1 MVMSV
6 YCSKIK
12 INTNGEVEIIDITSK
27 IQEEINKSNI
37 KNGIVCVFVPGST
50 GTITTIEYE
59 PGLMKDLPKALEKI
73 APKNDYYQH
82 HETWHDDNGHSH
94 VRASL
99 MGPSITLPIQKGKMI
114 HGTWQQ
120 VVFVELDTR
129 PRNRELIINIVGE

>member
-1 MVMSV
+1 MTV
-6 YCSKIK
+6 YCGEIK

-27 IQEEINKSNI
+27 IYKEINKSNI

-50 GTITTIEYE
+50 GAITTIEYE

-73 APKNDYYQH
+73 ASKNDYYYH

-94 VRASL
+94 IRASL
-99 MGPSITLPIQKGKMI
+99 MGPSITLPIREGKLT

-120 VVFVELDTR
+120 VVFIELDTR
-129 PRNRELIINIVGE
+129 PRNRELIVNIVGE

>member
-1 MVMSV
+1 MGVHS
-6 YCSKIK
+6 SEIS
-12 INTNGEVEIIDITSK
+12 IQTNGEVDIIDITSDVQGVVNTSK
-27 IQEEINKSNI
+27 I

-59 PGLMKDLPKALEKI
+59 PGLMKDLPRALEKI
-73 APKNDYYQH
+73 APKGIRYDH

-99 MGPSITLPIQKGKMI
+99 MGPSATFPVKNGKVV

-120 VVFVELDTR
+120 IVFVEFDTR
-129 PRNRELIINIVGE
+129 PRDRKINVQIVGE

>member
-1 MVMSV
+1 MSV
-6 YCSKIK
+6 YSGEIK
-12 INTNGEVEIIDITSK
+12 INTKGEVDMIDITSQ
-27 IQEEINKSNI
+27 INEEINKSKI

-59 PGLMKDLPKALEKI
+59 PGLMKDLPKTLENI
-73 APKNDYYQH
+73 APKKEYYHH

-94 VRASL
+94 IRASL
-99 MGPSITLPIQKGKMI
+99 MGPSIAMPIRKGKLI

-129 PRNRELIINIVGE
+129 PRNRELILNIVGE